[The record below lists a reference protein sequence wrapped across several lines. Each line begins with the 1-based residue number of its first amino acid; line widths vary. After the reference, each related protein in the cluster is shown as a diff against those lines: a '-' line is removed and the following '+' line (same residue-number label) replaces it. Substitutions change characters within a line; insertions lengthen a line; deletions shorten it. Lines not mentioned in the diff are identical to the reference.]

1 MSVKILPRRLNS
13 WLVRHVLERGDFI
26 DTSSVV
32 RLEEYGLDDPDRWH
46 YVASSRFIVPLVLR
60 RIGVGPDDVF
70 IDVGSGMGRVVYQ
83 AAKFPFKR
91 VIGLEI
97 AEELNRVARYNIDHN
112 RDRLTCQNVELVTE
126 DAVNYQVPD
135 DLTVAYFYNPFEGP
149 FFARVVDNLIAS
161 LDRNPRQLR
170 IIYYLPKYMNY
181 PNYLLETG
189 RFELQRKMKA
199 PRPAPLRHWHD
210 VLVFRSKAPGAV
222 ADGRVATKPLSDFK
236 AGVTGARTASPVGAG
251 AAERAVDTRG

>member
-1 MSVKILPRRLNS
+1 MRVRILPRRLSS

-32 RLEEYGLDDPDRWH
+32 RLEEYGLDDPQRWH
-46 YVASSRFIVPLVLR
+46 YVPSSRFVVPLVLR

-112 RDRLTCQNVELVTE
+112 RDRLTCQNVELVTQ
-126 DAVNYQVPD
+126 DAVSYQIPD

-149 FFARVVDNLIAS
+149 FFASVVDNLTAS

-170 IIYYLPKYMNY
+170 IIYYLPKYMNF
-181 PNYLLETG
+181 PNYLLESG

-210 VLVFRSKAPGAV
+210 VLVFRSKAPAV
-222 ADGRVATKPLSDFK
+222 ADCRVATKPLSHLK
-236 AGVTGARTASPVGAG
+236 AGLAGARTASPLRAG
-251 AAERAVDTRG
+251 AAERAVHTRG